1 MSAVVPGRFEEVVV
15 RSIIWGLIGGIYGG
29 LFIGFKELI
38 SSLGYAGIAVIAAA
52 ALAGAVGAA
61 FYGSI
66 RVAVLGT
73 LAGLFS
79 GVTYLLAIAEADI
92 QHLATL
98 AAFCGIVVGFI
109 YGTLR
114 PAVSGALMKSLTG
127 LVSGGMAGALIWS
140 VTSLGMNVNDF
151 LVAGILA
158 PLTGTFY
165 IFWMFKVVD
174 NLQCKLPLPLVGA
187 IVAGLLAVIVAGSVW
202 KIQGALLNAVDAVTV
217 QSQNGSFGEILA
229 CITSAIA
236 GGAIAGG
243 NFAMIGLRWLRPD

>member
-1 MSAVVPGRFEEVVV
+1 VV

-29 LFIGFKELI
+29 LFIGFKELMI
-38 SSLGYAGIAVIAAA
+38 SLGHAEIAVIPAA

-66 RVAVLGT
+66 RVAMLGT

-79 GVTYLLAIAEADI
+79 GVTYLLAISEANI
-92 QHLATL
+92 QHLAIL
-98 AAFCGIVVGFI
+98 AGFCGVAVGFI

-127 LVSGGMAGALIWS
+127 LVSGGMAGALIWFIGTFGIAIS
-140 VTSLGMNVNDF
+140 DVI
-151 LVAGILA
+151 VAGILA

-165 IFWMFKVVD
+165 IFWMFKLVD
-174 NLQCKLPLPLVGA
+174 KMQCKLPLPLVGA
-187 IVAGLLAVIVAGSVW
+187 IVAGLLSVVVAGSVW
-202 KIQGALLNAVDAVTV
+202 VIQGALLEAVDAVTV

-229 CITSAIA
+229 CITCAIA
-236 GGAIAGG
+236 GGAIVGG